1 MMTAFAR
8 AMTRAM
14 TRLIEPRTTLLLFGL
29 LLFGA
34 ALRLTGLQ
42 RGDSDFVLPEAA
54 DRGATRSFY
63 SFHPDEEALIR
74 AALEFDHPQRPPLTA
89 YGAVPLYLARAAI
102 STVSAISGT
111 PAGFVSYNGRRAAVF
126 SLRILSVIISCL
138 SLWLLWQLGHRY
150 FSSEVALFAVL
161 MACVVPVAIQQAHFF
176 TVDGL
181 FSMLVT
187 ASVLALLTAAE
198 SRRRS
203 TYLLCGVLIG
213 LTAATRLNGLSIWCV
228 LLAAHILFAPP
239 GAPGRFAP
247 RRLVITIL
255 RGSSGLWLAGVVA
268 VATLILLQPYLIS
281 DPHLLWQSQST
292 SDFAYS
298 VSVATGQILRPW
310 SLVDVHTTPFLHYWT
325 HLWPLGVG
333 WPLTVSFLV
342 GVGAVLWRPNRVTGL
357 MLFVLLIQFLL
368 VGGLHTK
375 HVRYLLPMLPFH
387 CLLAADL
394 VRKFGART
402 DGRRRP
408 ASVTLGIVCAV
419 TACYGVAFAGIYL
432 EEDSRITAGRWIAA
446 HVPAGSAI
454 GIERGGFSMTPLV
467 SRERFSQEPLNLSA
481 LFSTRGYLNCAA
493 AARFLNERTRLADYI
508 VFTDV
513 NRFQQFTSAPE
524 LYPAAA
530 SFYREL
536 VEGHLGFDLVQRF
549 KQYPAVGPVRFED
562 DGTEPSFIGYDHPAV
577 YVLQR
582 SAAFEVDWQQW
593 REALGG
599 LPGCSDGSV
608 IKALALANG
617 DLPSELE
624 AIERVAGRYPED
636 RYIAF
641 IEADL
646 YSRSSMKAEELEAF
660 RRFVFTSS
668 GEDRSRSNYLLP
680 WATAASLIEVGL
692 DRLAFRALRAGSMR
706 RDALLPGERSLMANS
721 YRHIAKR
728 YDSGDRAD
736 LAAVINQM
744 AVEIETLSSGPERQL
759 P

>member
-1 MMTAFAR
+1 M
-8 AMTRAM
+8 
-14 TRLIEPRTTLLLFGL
+14 
-29 LLFGA
+29 
-34 ALRLTGLQ
+34 
-42 RGDSDFVLPEAA
+42 
-54 DRGATRSFY
+54 
-63 SFHPDEEALIR
+63 
-74 AALEFDHPQRPPLTA
+74 
-89 YGAVPLYLARAAI
+89 
-102 STVSAISGT
+102 
-111 PAGFVSYNGRRAAVF
+111 
-126 SLRILSVIISCL
+126 
-138 SLWLLWQLGHRY
+138 
-150 FSSEVALFAVL
+150 
-161 MACVVPVAIQQAHFF
+161 
-176 TVDGL
+176 
-181 FSMLVT
+181 
-187 ASVLALLTAAE
+187 
-198 SRRRS
+198 
-203 TYLLCGVLIG
+203 
-213 LTAATRLNGLSIWCV
+213 
-228 LLAAHILFAPP
+228 
-239 GAPGRFAP
+239 P
-247 RRLVITIL
+247 RRLVTIL
-255 RGSSGLWLAGVVA
+255 RGSNGLWLAGLVA
-268 VATLILLQPYLIS
+268 AATLILLQPYLIS
-281 DPHLLWQSQST
+281 DPHLLWQSQNT

-333 WPLTVSFLV
+333 WPLTVSFRV
-342 GVGAVLWRPNRVTGL
+342 GVGAVLWRPNRVTAL

-402 DGRRRP
+402 GAWTDGRRRP
-408 ASVTLGIVCAV
+408 TSVTLGIVCVV

-446 HVPAGSAI
+446 NVPAGSAI
-454 GIERGGFSMTPLV
+454 GIERGGFSMAPMV
-467 SRERFSQEPLNLSA
+467 SRERYSQEPLNLSA

-513 NRFQQFTSAPE
+513 NRFQQFTSVPE
-524 LYPAAA
+524 LYPAAV

-562 DGTEPSFIGYDHPAV
+562 DATEPSFVGYDHPAV

-582 SAAFEVDWQQW
+582 SVAFEADWQQW
-593 REALGG
+593 GETLGS
-599 LPGCSDGSV
+599 LPGCSDRSV
-608 IKALALANG
+608 IKAFALANG

-636 RYIAF
+636 CYIAF

-646 YSRSSMKAEELEAF
+646 FSRLSMKSEELEAF
-660 RRFVFTSS
+660 KRFVFAGS

-721 YRHIAKR
+721 YRDIANR
-728 YDSGDRAD
+728 YESEDRAD
-736 LAAVINQM
+736 LAAAINQM
-744 AVEIETLSSGPERQL
+744 AVEIETLSPVSER
-759 P
+759 